1 MREEVAMPPWVR
13 FLIHAGIALL
23 VVGAC
28 VLAVPPRFVAAGQQ
42 RAPVLAPSTPPAQQ
56 AGRPLSRSDWL
67 ARAPLAL
74 ACIVLV
80 VAVDTAVVVRIVRK
94 RRQQATRP
102 WDHGPTRRG

>member
-1 MREEVAMPPWVR
+1 MPPWIR

-23 VVGAC
+23 VFGAC
-28 VLAVPPRFVAAGQQ
+28 VLAVPPRFAAAGQQ
-42 RAPVLAPSTPPAQQ
+42 HASVPAQGTPPPQE